1 MDVGQKFQGN
11 IKFQFVKNL
20 NHVGNLAGSLTFTF
34 VTVLNCRY
42 YSTPFSLPHCLLL
55 SGIPEG
61 CIVGGQ
67 FFAVGDAFIP
77 DPANDPCREP
87 ICIKG
92 DAGPVDTFNRQ
103 IVCQELNCPEGQQKV
118 YEFGKCCPERCE
130 GKGF

>member
-1 MDVGQKFQGN
+1 MWE
-11 IKFQFVKNL
+11 IL
-20 NHVGNLAGSLTFTF
+20 RAHSTFTF

-42 YSTPFSLPHCLLL
+42 YSTSFSLPYCLLL
-55 SGIPEG
+55 TGIPEG

-77 DPANDPCREP
+77 DPANDPCREH

-92 DAGPVDTFNRQ
+92 DDGPVDTFNRQ

-130 GKGF
+130 GKGY